1 MSSRRTVLFSLA
13 AFALSALISGPA
25 VAETKKPVVA
35 LLPGVVDP
43 FYFTMHRGAQQAA
56 KEEGVELLFQIP
68 KAWNTAEQVP
78 ILKALI
84 AKRPDVLLVSPVD
97 KQQLVRPLKEAAD
110 AGIKVITIDTY
121 IGEGKYQT
129 GKGSADFP
137 ISYIASDNAEGGRI
151 AARALAKAIGG
162 KGAVYCEN
170 NKPGISSTDQR
181 LQGFL
186 EELKKYPTIKVLE
199 TQYNEDDANKAAAHV
214 AAVLARTPDLAGIF
228 GVNTF
233 SGKGAAEG
241 VRKAG
246 KAGQIKVVV
255 FDAIPG
261 IDQDLKSG
269 LVDIAIAQQPADMGY
284 WGVKF
289 AADLVR
295 GKKIPA
301 WKGTGFVVMDKTNI
315 DQPDVRKFIYSN

>member
-315 DQPDVRKFIYSN
+315 DQPDIRKFIYSN

>member
-315 DQPDVRKFIYSN
+315 DQPD